1 MNKIKQHMK
10 SLMML
15 FPNLVALCGRLMIDN
30 RVPKADRALV
40 AASIIYAI
48 APLDFLPDMIPF
60 IGQIDD
66 AYLISLT
73 LLRLITRTDERIV
86 KENWRGGVDII
97 QLAEAIAGLAPM
109 ILPHRISRVLASR
122 IVVSPDFRLEPS
134 GFNTNRPLLVEVE
147 EERTPHKIM

>member
-1 MNKIKQHMK
+1 MK

-86 KENWRGGVDII
+86 KELAGRGRYYSACG
-97 QLAEAIAGLAPM
+97 
-109 ILPHRISRVLASR
+109 SYC
-122 IVVSPDFRLEPS
+122 
-134 GFNTNRPLLVEVE
+134 RPCPYDTS
-147 EERTPHKIM
+147 TPHQPRSCFKNCCVTRFQT